1 MKGFRCVIMSWYCYI
16 LLSVP
21 RPIRELTRGPR
32 GSQTGLVV
40 TFPCRPAPQQGRM
53 NSTDFKKWS
62 MNKVQGEQHMIGY
75 DLALI

>member
-1 MKGFRCVIMSWYCYI
+1 MCHYVSLCPDIAIGYI
-16 LLSVP
+16 VLSVP
-21 RPIRELTRGPR
+21 CPIRELTRGPR

-62 MNKVQGEQHMIGY
+62 KVQGEQHMIGY